1 MTPLSKLPLNSIV
14 SFEMYP
20 TATIGA
26 RFDFAKVVSYLDANT
41 VRALGIDTL
50 ALHQAVYSQLPP
62 DVPNNPA
69 DYTWVKFILQS
80 GKELYLG
87 APWIRESS
95 IVVTD
100 ARRLQLE
107 VDIQSEDQIQV
118 IIQALAAVGILAV
131 NVKTLAA
138 TG

>member
-1 MTPLSKLPLNSIV
+1 MTPLSLLPLNSIV

-20 TATIGA
+20 TSTIGTG
-26 RFDFAKVVSYLDANT
+26 FQFAKVVSYLDANT

-50 ALHQAVYSQLPP
+50 ALHQSVYSQLPP
-62 DVPNNPA
+62 DVPNNPSE
-69 DYTWVKFILQS
+69 YSWVKFILQN
-80 GKELYLG
+80 GQPLYLG
-87 APWIRESS
+87 APWIRADS

-100 ARRLQLE
+100 AKRLQFE
-107 VDIQSEDQIQV
+107 VDIQSEDQIQ
-118 IIQALAAVGILAV
+118 IILQALAAVGMNAV